1 MGQEIL
7 GHGTYE
13 SEKLGTSDSLSIVSD
28 NSAFVLMPEGLPT
41 SIVDN
46 IIIAGQ
52 GMKLGP
58 CFGQARAGTSHRC
71 HLVPC
76 RAYRVG
82 AAAGLAA
89 GHAQES
95 GIWQTTEIS

>member
-52 GMKLGP
+52 GIKLGP
-58 CFGQARAGTSHRC
+58 CFGQAHAGTSHRC

-76 RAYRVG
+76 LVHSGTG
-82 AAAGLAA
+82 ALHSEFYVALK
-89 GHAQES
+89 
-95 GIWQTTEIS
+95 IF